1 MRKGKEKGEMGKGER
16 KGGRDRRR
24 VKEKGK
30 GTVKGGG
37 KGERRKEKGE
47 RERDRGQEFSS
58 GNHNCGLRHR

>member
-47 RERDRGQEFSS
+47 RRKGKGQGTGVFF
-58 GNHNCGLRHR
+58 GKP